1 MIQITTIQIDNF
13 GPYTEEMGNN
23 REHKIQLLLSEL
35 YIFLQKCFNEHGS
48 LVFSASKDILIAVT
62 NGITIEVHQEIINQV
77 KNNFPITISMGIGIG
92 KTPLEAQIEASNVLK
107 PYGSA
112 QSSRKNILAYNGKKI
127 PINGN
132 IKVAHVDINF
142 YTKLATDINPFYIN
156 YISLNKSYTTLLEYF
171 KEIDA
176 LCFFNGGDNFIC
188 ICPDDIKRSD
198 IEKILDIYEEK
209 HSPWKLKAG
218 IGQGEN
224 VLEAISE
231 ANIFLHRIREGNNQE
246 KILGI

>member
-13 GPYTEEMGNN
+13 GPFTEDLGNN

-35 YIFLQKCFNEHGS
+35 YIFLQKCFNKYNS

-62 NGITIEVHQEIINQV
+62 NGISIEVHQEIIDKV
-77 KNNFPITISMGIGIG
+77 KENFPITISIGIG
-92 KTPLEAQIEASNVLK
+92 VGSTPLDAQIESSNVLK

-112 QSSRKNILAYNGKKI
+112 QSSRKSILAHNGKKI
-127 PINGN
+127 PINNN
-132 IKVAHVDINF
+132 IKVAHIDINF
-142 YTKLATDINPFYIN
+142 YTKLATDVNPFYIN
-156 YISLNKSYTTLLEYF
+156 YISLNKSYATLMEYF
-171 KEIDA
+171 KEINT

-188 ICPDDIKRSD
+188 ICSNDVKRSD
-198 IEKILDIYEEK
+198 IENILNKYEEK
-209 HSPWKLKAG
+209 YKPWKLKAG

-224 VLEAISE
+224 ILEAISE
-231 ANIFLHRIREGNNQE
+231 ANIFLHKIRKGHNQE